1 MKAAAPQAPV
11 IRSGKTAKNRKTPG
25 LGHST
30 ALERATGKG
39 SILFQKLM
47 SARTAAKNA
56 GARPGPEAEGLKAP
70 LLLAALPKGSP
81 SLPAGVRR
89 PAELPVSGILSAAA
103 PAQEKPETA
112 PAQEKL
118 EKERKGAHPKTHAV
132 NIPVGQAAGQAETR
146 QTIQGSG
153 KEQKRD
159 TGEPSKAPVT
169 EARMPAARAEPIIR
183 ILDLRRAEKPRAA
196 SETADTRRVETHAS
210 ADRDP
215 AAGITSRPGATR
227 ETFVET
233 LPKPVP
239 AAISNGQ
246 TPLERL
252 REMAGSE
259 LVRASNLVLKDGG
272 GEIRLVLKPESL
284 GSVRIR
290 MNVVDNAIEG
300 RIIVD
305 SAAVKHVFDGS
316 VDALR
321 RALTAEG
328 FQTGSLQVSVGGQ
341 NTDAEDRRRQDEAPA
356 VRRVVAQGFE
366 RNVPGV
372 ENVSLGD
379 FFVNLFA

>member
-1 MKAAAPQAPV
+1 MKAAAPKAPV
-11 IRSGKTAKNRKTPG
+11 ISSAKTAKNGKTPG

-30 ALERATGKG
+30 ALQRAAGKG
-39 SILFQKLM
+39 SVLFQKLM
-47 SARTAAKNA
+47 SARAAAKNA
-56 GARPGPEAEGLKAP
+56 GALPGPDADGLKAP
-70 LLLAALPKGSP
+70 QLVAALLKGSP
-81 SLPAGVRR
+81 TAPAGVPR
-89 PAELPVSGILSAAA
+89 PAELPVIGILSKAA

-112 PAQEKL
+112 PEQEKL
-118 EKERKGAHPKTHAV
+118 ETTRKGAHPKTHAV
-132 NIPVGQAAGQAETR
+132 NIPVGQVAVQAEPHQRT
-146 QTIQGSG
+146 QGFG

-159 TGEPSKAPVT
+159 TGEPSKAPVI
-169 EARMPAARAEPIIR
+169 EARIPAARAEPLIR
-183 ILDLRRAEKPRAA
+183 ILDLRRADKPRAA
-196 SETADTRRVETHAS
+196 SETADVRRVIPAS
-210 ADRDP
+210 ADKDP
-215 AAGITSRPGATR
+215 AAGMTLRPGATR

-239 AAISNGQ
+239 PAVSNGQ
-246 TPLERL
+246 TPMERL

-341 NTDAEDRRRQDEAPA
+341 NTDAEDRRRQEEAPA
-356 VRRVVAQGFE
+356 VRRIVAQGFE
-366 RNVPGV
+366 RNVPGA
-372 ENVSLGD
+372 ENVSLGN

>member
-1 MKAAAPQAPV
+1 VKAAAPQAPV
-11 IRSGKTAKNRKTPG
+11 IGSGKTAKNRKTPG

-30 ALERATGKG
+30 ALERAPGKG
-39 SILFQKLM
+39 TVLFQKLM

-56 GARPGPEAEGLKAP
+56 AALPGPEAEGLKAP
-70 LLLAALPKGSP
+70 LLLAALLKGSP
-81 SLPAGVRR
+81 TAPAGVRR

-118 EKERKGAHPKTHAV
+118 EAARKGAHPKTHAV
-132 NIPVGQAAGQAETR
+132 NIPVGQVAVQAETH
-146 QTIQGSG
+146 QKTQGFG

-159 TGEPSKAPVT
+159 TGEPSKAPVI
-169 EARMPAARAEPIIR
+169 EARLPAARAEPLIR
-183 ILDLRRAEKPRAA
+183 ILDLRRADKPRAA
-196 SETADTRRVETHAS
+196 AETADARRVIPAS
-210 ADRDP
+210 ADKDP
-215 AAGITSRPGATR
+215 AAGITLKLGATR

-233 LPKPVP
+233 VPKPVP
-239 AAISNGQ
+239 AAGSSGQ
-246 TPLERL
+246 TPMERL

-305 SAAVKHVFDGS
+305 SAAIKHVFDGS

-379 FFVNLFA
+379 LFVNLFA